1 LVAREWPFTNTP
13 KKHKVAIQISTK
25 AALDCIAVLAFFTA
39 GTARARGR
47 LGFPTCVRIHTDLA
61 ANLLQ
66 EKRKGDDR

>member
-1 LVAREWPFTNTP
+1 VAVYQHAQKAQGGYPDIDR
-13 KKHKVAIQISTK
+13 
-25 AALDCIAVLAFFTA
+25 AALDCIAVLAFFT
-39 GTARARGR
+39 TEIARARGR